1 MNREQ
6 KAAAIAEIADQL
18 KGSEAVFAVDYR
30 GISVPQAAE
39 LRVRLR
45 DADATFRVVKN
56 TLTERA
62 ADEAGTE
69 TLKALLEGP
78 TALTFVHGDA
88 ALAAKALATFGRETD
103 TLAFKGGLLGA
114 ESVDAE
120 QIVAISR
127 LPSRDVLY
135 GQLVGL
141 AASPITGLVRGL
153 NALIAGLA
161 IQLSQIA
168 EKKESGEIPAGEPP
182 AAMVE
187 AAAAEAA
194 EAAAPADAE
203 ATPEADAPAAEAAPA
218 EEAPSDTDAPAVEAA
233 PAEEAAPEAEAAPAE
248 EAAPAVEAAPA
259 EEAAPEA
266 EAAPPEEAA
275 TPEAGA
281 SEPSA
286 SADEPVQGDAAPTS
300 ENDNEA
306 DASA

>member
-6 KAAAIAEIADQL
+6 KAAAIAEIAGQL
-18 KGSEAVFAVDYR
+18 KESEAVFAVDYR

-62 ADEAGTE
+62 ADEAGAD
-69 TLKALLEGP
+69 TLKTLLEGP

-88 ALAAKALATFGRETD
+88 ALAAKAIATFGRETD

-120 QIVAISR
+120 QILAISR
-127 LPSRDVLY
+127 LPARDVLY

-161 IQLSQIA
+161 IQLSQIN
-168 EKKESGEIPAGEPP
+168 EKKQSGEIPAGEPP
-182 AAMVE
+182 AGMAE
-187 AAAAEAA
+187 AAAEAD
-194 EAAAPADAE
+194 AAASDAE
-203 ATPEADAPAAEAAPA
+203 APASAEDAPAEAAPA
-218 EEAPSDTDAPAVEAA
+218 GDAAPEVAASAEEASPEAAA
-233 PAEEAAPEAEAAPAE
+233 PAEEAAAEEAPAETPTDEAPAREAEAADDI
-248 EAAPAVEAAPA
+248 
-259 EEAAPEA
+259 
-266 EAAPPEEAA
+266 
-275 TPEAGA
+275 TG
-281 SEPSA
+281 
-286 SADEPVQGDAAPTS
+286 S

>member
-62 ADEAGTE
+62 ADAAGTE

-127 LPSRDVLY
+127 LPARDVLY

-153 NALIAGLA
+153 NALIAGIA

-168 EKKESGEIPAGEPP
+168 EKKESGELPAGEPP
-182 AAMVE
+182 PEMVE
-187 AAAAEAA
+187 AAAAA
-194 EAAAPADAE
+194 AAAPE
-203 ATPEADAPAAEAAPA
+203 A
-218 EEAPSDTDAPAVEAA
+218 EAA

-248 EAAPAVEAAPA
+248 EAAPEAEAAPA
-259 EEAAPEA
+259 EEAAAEEAPAETATEEAPAPEA
-266 EAAPPEEAA
+266 EAADD
-275 TPEAGA
+275 TT
-281 SEPSA
+281 
-286 SADEPVQGDAAPTS
+286 TS

>member
-194 EAAAPADAE
+194 EAAEAE
-203 ATPEADAPAAEAAPA
+203 AEAAPA
-218 EEAPSDTDAPAVEAA
+218 EEAAPEADAPAAEAA

-248 EAAPAVEAAPA
+248 EAAP
-259 EEAAPEA
+259 EA
-266 EAAPPEEAA
+266 EAARAEEAA
-275 TPEAGA
+275 TPEAAA
-281 SEPSA
+281 SEPTA
-286 SADEPVQGDAAPTS
+286 SADEPAQGDAAPTS